1 MGALPLR
8 GAPTDLATSQRG
20 TTYNY
25 TYDTKGNATALEA
38 KNPDGDMSLK
48 STAEYTSNG
57 AFPAKTTDQE
67 GIETTY
73 NYDQNSGLLMSAQ
86 DSSTTTSYTYDENTN
101 QLTSV
106 TAEWDSYEDEY
117 ATNSYSYTAGTGR
130 NLTQI
135 SHNGTNYNIEY
146 DKFNNKTNS
155 LVGNQSLAQYS
166 YDSNNGI
173 LQSVTYGNGNTVS
186 YAYDNYGN
194 TSIQKY
200 NGLEAFKWFSDRS
213 GSVIRQSDFINQLET
228 SYDYDT
234 TGRLVRQTT
243 LDTSKAS
250 SEDRTKYMVE
260 YGYDLNNNITKL
272 VNITPNGTKTFN
284 YTYGK
289 DNFLEKF
296 TMGTNRSVDYT
307 YDGLGRLTN
316 STITTAR
323 PIETSYS
330 YKLSNRNSSGQ
341 TQYRTTKINNEV
353 IDGEEYRYTYD
364 DSGNITKIE
373 SVTVENGNRV
383 GTTLYVYDYDSFG
396 QLIYERDY
404 IQNLSR
410 QYDFDE
416 GGNLRSE
423 TIKYYDG
430 SNDSPT
436 RTETINYGYSDTNWT
451 DKMTS
456 YNGQTITYDEI
467 GNPLSYRDG
476 MTMTWQNG
484 RQLASLQ
491 KGNNNIQYS
500 YDSEGI
506 RVSKTINGEKCTFEY
521 LNGMLLYETR
531 GDKYFHYYYDSNGML
546 CAVSYRLTSAD
557 DENIYYYTHNW
568 RGDIVGIYTDAGDL
582 TAKYA
587 YDSWGNVTSITDGD
601 GNAIT
606 SATHIGN
613 LNPFRYRGYYM
624 DTETGMYY
632 LMSRYYDPVTHR
644 FVNADGYFQT
654 GLGILD
660 GNMNAYCGN
669 DPINFFDPTGTVKS
683 NVIQHDLLYNDNSKF
698 SLQDAI
704 NAQKSEMF
712 NQNFGINVSYG
723 EYMTDYYGP
732 AWSPIKIYHG
742 YGYSNSSSTDGGK
755 APIALNYTCFN
766 NDWTDATMSLSA
778 DAGFLSG
785 KGNLGL
791 NNYGYAIG
799 GKIGCTEGYLSKS
812 YSLKEFNSKIG
823 WDSATTID
831 GYTTYD
837 DWGVCIDYKSLAL
850 CAAIAL
856 PAVLI
861 GGASSP
867 AYAALAFL

>member
-38 KNPDGDMSLK
+38 KKPDGDMSLK

-194 TSIQKY
+194 TTVQKY
-200 NGLEAFKWFSDRS
+200 NGIEAFKWFSDRS

-234 TGRLVRQTT
+234 TGRLTRQTT

-250 SEDRTKYMVE
+250 STDRTKYMVE
-260 YGYDLNNNITKL
+260 YGYDLNNNITRL

-296 TMGTNRSVDYT
+296 TIGTNRSVDYT
-307 YDGLGRLTN
+307 YDGLGRLTG

-341 TQYRTTKINNEV
+341 TQYRTTKINNEI

-364 DSGNITKIE
+364 NSGNITKIE

-383 GTTLYVYDYDSFG
+383 GTTLYVYEYDSFG
-396 QLIYERDY
+396 QLIFERDY

-410 QYDFDE
+410 HYDYDE
-416 GGNLRSE
+416 GGNLLNE
-423 TIKYYDG
+423 TINYYDG
-430 SNDSPT
+430 SNGGVPT
-436 RTETINYGYSDTNWT
+436 RTEDINYRYTDTNWT

-456 YNGQTITYDEI
+456 YKGQTITYDEI
-467 GNPLSYRDG
+467 GNPLTYRDG

-531 GDKYFHYYYDSNGML
+531 GEKYFHYYYDSNGML

-582 TAKYA
+582 TAKYT
-587 YDSWGNVTSITDGD
+587 YDSWGNVTSIIDGN

-606 SATHIGN
+606 DQNHVGN

-660 GNMNAYCGN
+660 GNMNVYCVN
-669 DPINFFDPTGTVKS
+669 NPVMFTDPTGTCYWGVNGEWLHDNWEFSGGYKRQPKPTSENGSAKPYVKMQGS
-683 NVIQHDLLYNDNSKF
+683 NNV
-698 SLQDAI
+698 
-704 NAQKSEMF
+704 NAP
-712 NQNFGINVSYG
+712 NCY
-723 EYMTDYYGP
+723 
-732 AWSPIKIYHG
+732 A
-742 YGYSNSSSTDGGK
+742 
-755 APIALNYTCFN
+755 
-766 NDWTDATMSLSA
+766 
-778 DAGFLSG
+778 
-785 KGNLGL
+785 
-791 NNYGYAIG
+791 YAIG
-799 GKIGCTEGYLSKS
+799 SQINEQPGSRSGRIPKNWNDVNDVGISVISDLKALGYTVRIISAPDEKVYTNEFKIALRVGTKPFGYSAVNGGPLYDYHFMRQTNTGQWAEKHGVGGDS
-812 YSLKEFNSKIG
+812 IV
-823 WDSATTID
+823 WDSGMTPNNIPWTL
-831 GYTTYD
+831 GGKLYYD
-837 DWGVCIDYKSLAL
+837 SQIIYY
-850 CAAIAL
+850 
-856 PAVLI
+856 AV
-861 GGASSP
+861 GE
-867 AYAALAFL
+867 

>member
-25 TYDTKGNATALEA
+25 TYDSKGNATALEA

-73 NYDQNSGLLMSAQ
+73 NYDPNSGLLMSAQ

-106 TAEWDSYEDEY
+106 TAKWDSYEDEY

-194 TSIQKY
+194 TSVQKY
-200 NGLEAFKWFSDRS
+200 NGIEAFKWFSDRS

-234 TGRLVRQTT
+234 TGRLTRQTT

-250 SEDRTKYMVE
+250 STDRTKYMVE
-260 YGYDLNNNITKL
+260 YGYDLNNNITRL

-296 TMGTNRSVDYT
+296 TIGTNRSVDYT
-307 YDGLGRLTN
+307 YDGLGRLTG

-410 QYDFDE
+410 HYDYDE
-416 GGNLRSE
+416 GGNLLNE
-423 TIKYYDG
+423 TINYYDG
-430 SNDSPT
+430 SNGGVPT
-436 RTETINYGYSDTNWT
+436 RTEDINYRYTDTNWT

-456 YNGQTITYDEI
+456 YKGQTITYDEI

-531 GDKYFHYYYDSNGML
+531 GDKYFHYYYDSNGTL
-546 CAVSYRLTSAD
+546 CAVSYRLTPND

-582 TAKYA
+582 TAKYT
-587 YDSWGNVTSITDGD
+587 YDSWGNVTSITDGN

-660 GNMNAYCGN
+660 GNMNAYCKN
-669 DPINFFDPTGTVKS
+669 NPVNYFDPFGTDSSKS
-683 NVIQHDLLYNDNSKF
+683 MQKQMLQANTNILLFDV
-698 SLQDAI
+698 LCA
-704 NAQKSEMF
+704 A
-712 NQNFGINVSYG
+712 
-723 EYMTDYYGP
+723 
-732 AWSPIKIYHG
+732 KIEA
-742 YGYSNSSSTDGGK
+742 GYSVTFADYTYEFSIGPFDISS
-755 APIALNYTCFN
+755 Y
-766 NDWTDATMSLSA
+766 
-778 DAGFLSG
+778 
-785 KGNLGL
+785 
-791 NNYGYAIG
+791 
-799 GKIGCTEGYLSKS
+799 SKTS
-812 YSLKEFNSKIG
+812 YSLNEPNNNLYVDFNLSEFSANMHNKFLNYDLSYNIDQKSIYGLLGVEYDNCVCSVGLGRQYKDKASSLYWDVTTKREGG
-823 WDSATTID
+823 WSDSY
-831 GYTTYD
+831 GYTISISD
-837 DWGVCIDYKSLAL
+837 ENSMNIAKGVAVVGVTVASVLVL
-850 CAAIAL
+850 R
-856 PAVLI
+856 AVLRELVGTI
-861 GGASSP
+861 GILVGA
-867 AYAALAFL
+867 